1 MGGSDAARCCCHPD
15 FFLNNNKKEKN
26 YDKIYEHK
34 QTDDAMQ
41 PYADAVPGTV
51 GCRFR

>member
-1 MGGSDAARCCCHPD
+1 MPQGAAAALI
-15 FFLNNNKKEKN
+15 FFSITTKKEKN

-34 QTDDAMQ
+34 QTDDAIQ
-41 PYADAVPGTV
+41 PDADAVPGTV